1 MSDDARY
8 EIGMGMVEK
17 VYGPGSSDLMKGLDA
32 SPFVNE
38 TVSRLFGEIWSRP
51 GLSMRDKRLLVLGAT
66 ATMGRPDLVE
76 IQIRGA
82 LINEELTPEQLEEI
96 SLLML
101 FYVGAGNTTALHRGM
116 QTALAK
122 LKAEKAQPPA

>member
-1 MSDDARY
+1 MSEDTRY
-8 EIGMGMVEK
+8 QHGLDIVEK
-17 VYGPGSSDLMKGLDA
+17 VYGPGSSEMMKGMEA

-38 TVSRLFGEIWSRP
+38 TVSNLFGEVWSRP

-76 IQIRGA
+76 IQTRGA
-82 LINEELTPEQLEEI
+82 LLNEEFTEAQLEEI

-122 LKAEKAQPPA
+122 LKAEKVAIQA